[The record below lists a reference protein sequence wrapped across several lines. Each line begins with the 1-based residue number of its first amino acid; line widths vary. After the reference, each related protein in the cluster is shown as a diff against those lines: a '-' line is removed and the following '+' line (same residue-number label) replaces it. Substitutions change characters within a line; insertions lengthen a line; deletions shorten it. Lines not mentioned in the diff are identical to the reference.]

1 MTKPYDVK
9 NERKAGNEID
19 KIFTNRWSPRS
30 VSKEDF
36 TKEDLMSL
44 FEAARWAP
52 SSSNNQPWRFLYS
65 INGDKNWDKF
75 FGLLAEFNQMWCKN
89 AGALIV
95 VSSKKTNDKG
105 EDYKTHS
112 FDAGAAWEN
121 LALQARMKG
130 LIAHGMGGFDYDKA
144 RKELDIP
151 DDYQVEAMLAVGSQG
166 NVEDLHER
174 MQKSEKPNERKSI
187 NETVSDGSFPDK
199 WK

>member
-1 MTKPYDVK
+1 MVKPYDVK
-9 NERKAGNEID
+9 NEREPDHEINA
-19 KIFTNRWSPRS
+19 IFTDRWSPRS
-30 VSKEDF
+30 ISKKDF
-36 TKEDLMSL
+36 TEKDLMSL

-65 INGDKNWDKF
+65 LNGDDNWEVF
-75 FGLLAEFNQMWCKN
+75 YGLLAEFNQMWCKT

-105 EDYKTHS
+105 DDYKTHS

-144 RKELDIP
+144 RKELGIP
-151 DDYQVEAMLAVGSQG
+151 KDYEVEAMFAVGSQG
-166 NVEDLHER
+166 QVEDLHER
-174 MQKSEKPNERKSI
+174 MQKTETPNERKPLK
-187 NETVSDGSFPDK
+187 ETVSPGKFPK
-199 WK
+199 GWK